1 MFQATPVSFTDVSK
15 PYRGKSITAVSQHSS
30 ARAGTLSPQGY
41 SAARGMELFDV
52 VVRLRGV
59 CDIMDDNV
67 AARPNRLPRDVQDA
81 VRGSDDDDDYGSSDD
96 REELQEHGPY
106 QLTRH
111 IEVLEQDCWYPYD
124 VMGMQSGTRVCLLYN
139 TKTRVSEPF
148 NPKKEWRRRLTG
160 REAAILEERVQ
171 TVLKSEAATAGGAP
185 LDAGASRR
193 LRKEIEDAER
203 FKWDSGDR
211 VTWLTER
218 RQRRAARS
226 GDAQRWVFLLAAED
240 VNSTERSTLACQVA
254 GGDVSRVARWSI
266 IQTTCAGG
274 RSSKTWISPDGR
286 RFQSIADVKHHL
298 KQLDCESTHSR
309 ASTPAAVIESV
320 PIGEAK
326 GSSGKKARGSSGK
339 KAKGSSGKKARGS
352 SRKKAR
358 GSSGCGSGSGAPNRH
373 SDDDDDDNGDLG
385 DEGDSLSED
394 EAQQHKAVGCGS
406 KAAPMQSVRAA
417 WCSEGAQ
424 GMLEKPRADPA
435 GSAAC
440 AVCFRGGLA
449 ASAARAAGA
458 AGAAGA
464 SSAASAAIYEDW
476 PELELASPHER
487 STKAGKAQRRMC
499 GATSA
504 FCTLPRD
511 GRGLVPSSRSPTG
524 FMVGRNNAAK
534 NRAMVNE
541 NGKLRHLGNFAT
553 PVALAYT
560 ETIDATRGR
569 RWPQPLTAVQLSA
582 AMTAEE
588 LEPVLSSCGE
598 RAVGNGAGHALP
610 GLPELAASVARAA
623 AAAEGLVL
631 VPASNNRAGFKG
643 VTKRYGKYQ
652 AQIKVSG
659 TMRHLGSFATQ
670 EEAALCFARHLGAER
685 AAAAA
690 TTARIE
696 GPQPLTA
703 DETRAAAAAEGLELV
718 PSSSNETSS
727 RGVCKQGGKFEAEVR
742 ENRKKHYPG
751 TLTTPEEAALSH
763 AGAERAAAEATE
775 ARGEGP
781 QPLPADEAM
790 AAAADPGFEGGVT
803 KKLGRPSLPLGPE
816 RRTLRGAAAG
826 RPNLDSALLDLE
838 PDSAAHD
845 ASRSEAMAGRR
856 E

>member
-1 MFQATPVSFTDVSK
+1 M
-15 PYRGKSITAVSQHSS
+15 
-30 ARAGTLSPQGY
+30 
-41 SAARGMELFDV
+41 

-139 TKTRVSEPF
+139 TKKRVSAPF

-185 LDAGASRR
+185 LDASASRR

-298 KQLDCESTHSR
+298 KQLDCESTQSR

-320 PIGEAK
+320 PIGEARGSSGK
-326 GSSGKKARGSSGK
+326 KARSSSRKKARGSSGKKARGSSGK
-339 KAKGSSGKKARGS
+339 KA
-352 SRKKAR
+352 R
-358 GSSGCGSGSGAPNRH
+358 GSSGCGSSSGAPNRH

-385 DEGDSLSED
+385 DEGYSLSED
-394 EAQQHKAVGCGS
+394 EAQQHKAVGRGS

-476 PELELASPHER
+476 PELELASPHEG
-487 STKAGKAQRRMC
+487 STKADKAQRRMC
-499 GATSA
+499 GASSA

-524 FMVGRNNAAK
+524 FMAGRNNAAK

-541 NGKLRHLGNFAT
+541 NGKMRHLGNFAT

-652 AQIKVSG
+652 AQIKESG

-670 EEAALCFARHLGAER
+670 EEAALCFARHLGVER

-696 GPQPLTA
+696 GPQLLTA
-703 DETRAAAAAEGLELV
+703 DETRSAAAAEGLELV

-727 RGVCKQGGKFEAEVR
+727 RGVCKQGGQFEAEVR

-751 TLTTPEEAALSH
+751 TFTTPEEAALSH

-803 KKLGRPSLPLGPE
+803 TKLGRPSLPLGPE